1 MQSTIMQYVTLNNGI
16 KMPILGFGTY
26 SINDSHTI
34 LEAISYRY
42 RLFGTAQ
49 MYGNEHKVGTA
60 IREAIDKMGIKRED
74 FFITTKLSNNM
85 NFQEAKKGIE
95 TSLKSLNSS
104 YIDLI
109 LIHEPYP
116 KAKEM
121 YKAMET
127 YYKEGKLKAIGI
139 SNFTL
144 HAFKEFIKT
153 CEIPPAINQCETH
166 IYYQQAALLQTM
178 KPYGTILESWSPFIA
193 GKVSKNKNGFFNDSA
208 LEKIAHKYNKSIAQ
222 IVLRFFTQQGIVTI
236 PKASKKEHMQENI
249 DIFNFN
255 LTKEEIKTIKT
266 FDKNATQFSWGYQ

>member
-1 MQSTIMQYVTLNNGI
+1 M
-16 KMPILGFGTY
+16 K
-26 SINDSHTI
+26 
-34 LEAISYRY
+34 
-42 RLFGTAQ
+42 
-49 MYGNEHKVGTA
+49 
-60 IREAIDKMGIKRED
+60 
-74 FFITTKLSNNM
+74 
-85 NFQEAKKGIE
+85 
-95 TSLKSLNSS
+95 
-104 YIDLI
+104 
-109 LIHEPYP
+109 PYP

-166 IYYQQAALLQTM
+166 IYYQQAALFQTM

-266 FDKNATQFSWGYQ
+266 FNKNATQFSWGY